1 MSELSGNALAQ
12 GADHDGSSLRL
23 LQHVDFAYQP
33 IVTTG
38 SLRVHGFEALAR
50 LPPTFPGICSLL
62 DNAALT
68 QDIRAF
74 DLALLKKAVVK
85 FSAFEEAAAT
95 RLFCNIDNRSYLGR
109 IPMAG
114 DVHDLLRDT
123 GLGAENL
130 CIEISERT
138 PIHTTENLIKVTNLI
153 SGLGM
158 RIALDDFG
166 VGTSGLHML
175 LMIEPEYV
183 KIDRI
188 FIDGLA
194 LSTRKQAIVSKM
206 CGLAHSLGFL
216 TVAEG
221 VENEADFRMARDL
234 GCDLAQ
240 GFLIARPT
248 VELGELSMAYD
259 SVLKTPFQ
267 RTIDPRV
274 AVSMFP
280 LQPLYIDADLNEAVA
295 IFRAHPDLRAIPVI
309 NRDNTIAGAILE
321 EEMRRYLLSDYGPAL
336 LANKGAIQR
345 IGQLVRRFPTT
356 DAHGTIETIVNSYV
370 AAAGVCGLILGDEG
384 QFVGYLPNL
393 AIVRLAGECEVSIA
407 REQNPLTQLLGNRA
421 IEKNIAAL
429 LTVSGTHS
437 LVFFDFDNFKAF
449 NDKYGF
455 SMGDRALMIF
465 ADIIRKLRHGAGG
478 MVGHIGGD
486 DFYASIEGDETYTI
500 NVVGSICDKFATAI
514 ESLYSASDREAGGFK
529 AVDRFGTEHFF
540 PLLRV
545 SAGILHL
552 PPSRAHVTPAMV
564 NDRLAAGKKKAKA
577 LERGIAVVRIAPNVP
592 SALLDELGSAFGEP
606 VTQNNF
612 WAM

>member
-1 MSELSGNALAQ
+1 MLP
-12 GADHDGSSLRL
+12 
-23 LQHVDFAYQP
+23 HVDFAYQP
-33 IVTTG
+33 IVATG

-50 LPPTFPGICSLL
+50 LPSSFPDICTLL
-62 DNAALT
+62 DNAALMG
-68 QDIRAF
+68 DIRAF
-74 DLALLKKAVVK
+74 DLSLLKKAVVK
-85 FSAFEEAAAT
+85 FSAFENAAAT

-109 IPMAG
+109 LPMAG

-123 GLGAENL
+123 GLGTENL
-130 CIEISERT
+130 CIEISERA

-175 LMIEPEYV
+175 LMVEPEYV
-183 KIDRI
+183 KIDRV

-194 LSTRKQAIVSKM
+194 ISTRKQAIVSKM

-240 GFLIARPT
+240 GFLISKPT
-248 VELGELSMAYD
+248 TRLENLTMSYD
-259 SVLKTPFQ
+259 SVAKTPFQ

-274 AVSMFP
+274 AASMLP
-280 LQPLYIDADLNEAVA
+280 LEPLYVDADLNDAVG
-295 IFRAHPDLRAIPVI
+295 IFQTHPDLRAIPVI
-309 NRDNTIAGAILE
+309 NRDNSIAGAILE
-321 EEMRRYLLSDYGPAL
+321 EDMRRYLLSEYGPSL
-336 LANKGAIQR
+336 LANKGAVQR
-345 IGQLVRRFPTT
+345 IAQHVHRIPTT

-370 AAAGVCGLILGDEG
+370 TAAGVCGLILGDEG

-393 AIVRLAGECEVSIA
+393 AIVRLAAECEVSVA
-407 REQNPLTQLLGNRA
+407 REQNPLTQLPGNRA
-421 IEKNIAAL
+421 IERNIAAL
-429 LTVSGTHS
+429 LAVSGAHS

-455 SMGDRALMIF
+455 SLGDRALMIF
-465 ADIIRKLRHGAGG
+465 ADIIRKLRHGPGG

-486 DFYASIEGDETYTI
+486 DFYASIEGDEEQTMAI
-500 NVVGSICDKFATAI
+500 VDVICAKFATAV
-514 ESLYSASDREAGGFK
+514 ESLYAASDRNAGGFL
-529 AVDRFGTEHFF
+529 AIDRFGSEHFF

-545 SAGILHL
+545 SAGVLHL
-552 PPSRAHVTPAMV
+552 PASRAHVTPAMV
-564 NDRLAAGKKKAKA
+564 NDRLAAGKKQAKVR
-577 LERGIAVVRIAPNVP
+577 ESGIAVVRIAPNVP
-592 SALLDELGSAFGEP
+592 SAMLDELGSAFGEQ
-606 VTQNNF
+606 VSSF
-612 WAM
+612 

>member
-1 MSELSGNALAQ
+1 MSEISTH
-12 GADHDGSSLRL
+12 ADVRDAHYDSSSLRM

-33 IVTTG
+33 IVATG

-50 LPPTFPGICSLL
+50 LPSNLPEICTML
-62 DNAALT
+62 DNAALLGEV
-68 QDIRAF
+68 RAF

-85 FSAFEEAAAT
+85 FSAFENAAAT

-138 PIHTTENLIKVTNLI
+138 PIQTTENLIKVTNLI

-158 RIALDDFG
+158 RIAIDDFG

-188 FIDGLA
+188 FIDGIA

-221 VENEADFRMARDL
+221 VENETDFRMARDL

-240 GFLIARPT
+240 GFLIAKPT
-248 VELGELSMAYD
+248 TRLADLTMSYD
-259 SVLKTPFQ
+259 SILKTPFQ
-267 RTIDPRV
+267 RMIDPRV
-274 AVSMFP
+274 AVAMLP
-280 LQPLYIDADLNEAVA
+280 LEPLYIDADLNEAVA
-295 IFRAHPDLRAIPVI
+295 IFQSHPDLRAIPVI

-321 EEMRRYLLSDYGPAL
+321 EEMRRYLLSEYGPAL

-356 DAHGTIETIVNSYV
+356 DALGTIETIVNSYV
-370 AAAGVCGLILGDEG
+370 TAAGVCGLILGDEG

-393 AIVRLAGECEVSIA
+393 AIVRLAGESEVSIA
-407 REQNPLTQLLGNRA
+407 REQNPLTQLPGNRA
-421 IEKNIAAL
+421 IEKNIDAL
-429 LTVSGTHS
+429 LSVSGAHS

-455 SMGDRALMIF
+455 SLGDRTLMIF
-465 ADIIRKLRHGAGG
+465 ADIIRKLQLGPGG

-486 DFYASIEGDETYTI
+486 DFYASIEGDETQTMAT
-500 NVVGSICDKFATAI
+500 VAAICTKFATAV

-529 AVDRFGTEHFF
+529 AIDRFGSEHFF

-545 SAGILHL
+545 SAGVLHL
-552 PPSRAHVTPAMV
+552 PVSRAHVTPDMV
-564 NDRLAAGKKKAKA
+564 NDQLAAGKKQAKA
-577 LERGIAVVRIAPNVP
+577 MESGIAVVRVASNVP
-592 SALLDELGSAFGEP
+592 SAMLDELESAFGEQ
-606 VTQNNF
+606 VSSF
-612 WAM
+612 